1 MNAYPSESLRHRL
14 TRYAIVAL
22 IVGVVGGIF
31 VQREFFA
38 EQTSPVVEIVALQ
51 INQPAPDF
59 TLQTDEGTFR
69 LSEQRGKV
77 VVVNFWASWCAPCR
91 YEMPEFQEIYEE
103 LHPGGEFELVGVN
116 LTSSD
121 TRSAAERFLE
131 AVGVSFTIAWDTTG
145 EVTQQ
150 YGVRGLPATF
160 FIDRDGIVRSR
171 TYGPVLGDRL
181 LDSIAAADN
190 PGAGG

>member
-1 MNAYPSESLRHRL
+1 MTSFQAETLRHRL

-31 VQREFFA
+31 VQREFLT
-38 EQTSPVVEIVALQ
+38 EQADAVVEAVVLQ
-51 INQPAPDF
+51 IGEPAPDF
-59 TLQTDEGTFR
+59 TLETDDGVFR

-91 YEMPEFQEIYEE
+91 YEMPEFQEAYEE
-103 LHPGGEFELVGVN
+103 RHPGGEFEFVGVN

-121 TRSAAERFLE
+121 TRSSAERFIE
-131 AVGVSFTIAWDTTG
+131 NVGVTFTIAWDTTG
-145 EVTQQ
+145 AVTQQ

-160 FIDRDGIVRSR
+160 FIDRDGIVRAR

-181 LDSIAAADN
+181 TDSIAAA
-190 PGAGG
+190 GG